1 MEKLGTDYGG
11 WYIPLDIT
19 LNENS
24 IVYSGGVGEDI
35 SFDILLSE
43 KYNPNIYLIDPT
55 KRSNIHFNETLQ
67 YFNNKLLFTGN
78 IQKDYYDKIGNSKPN
93 LNKFF
98 YLNTGLWDKKE
109 TLRFYKQENQSYVS
123 QSLIPGMFGNEYD
136 IINVTTIKDLMVENN
151 HTHID
156 LLKLDIEGAEINVLN
171 KMFNDNIFP
180 SYLCIEFDLKLK
192 NKDYN
197 NETNKLIYK
206 IINDYNYTIL
216 INDNWNITFLRQ

>member
-1 MEKLGTDYGG
+1 
-11 WYIPLDIT
+11 
-19 LNENS
+19 
-24 IVYSGGVGEDI
+24 
-35 SFDILLSE
+35 
-43 KYNPNIYLIDPT
+43 
-55 KRSNIHFNETLQ
+55 
-67 YFNNKLLFTGN
+67 
-78 IQKDYYDKIGNSKPN
+78 
-93 LNKFF
+93 
-98 YLNTGLWDKKE
+98 
-109 TLRFYKQENQSYVS
+109 
-123 QSLIPGMFGNEYD
+123 MFGNEYD
-136 IINVTTIKDLMVENN
+136 IINVTTIKELMVENN